1 VGGLGLRD
9 LFLVRRPLVFGG
21 FEVER
26 DRARFSLLGFPFDS
40 TSSHRS
46 GQRYGPLFVREA
58 SMNIESNGYTASG
71 FVEDVPVYDEG
82 DLAVVH
88 GDVVESVERLSKVV
102 EDLVRDG
109 RRVVVIGGEHVATI
123 GVIRGFRAGGF
134 KPCLLVFDAHLD
146 LRYEYLGVKYSHAC
160 TFRRVLEMLGDI
172 ELVYVGVRA
181 YAREE
186 MELARSKPGITII
199 TPRNLE
205 LLGLANTVASVK
217 RSLSRCESLYVS
229 IDIDV
234 YDPSQA
240 PGVGNPE
247 PGGLTSRELLPL
259 IANTVD
265 ERVVGID
272 VVEVTPPYDVGGVTS
287 ILAAKTLQEA
297 LITLNL
303 KLKLKP
309 PSTSPPS

>member
-1 VGGLGLRD
+1 MSLRD

-26 DRARFSLLGFPFDS
+26 GRARFSLLGFPFDS

-58 SMNIESNGYTASG
+58 SMNIESNGYVATG

-102 EDLVRDG
+102 AELVGEG

-123 GVIRGFRAGGF
+123 GVIKGYRAGGF

-146 LRYEYLGVKYSHAC
+146 LRYEYLGVKYSHAS
-160 TFRRVLEMLGDI
+160 TFRRVLEILGDT

-181 YAREE
+181 YSREE
-186 MELARSKPGITII
+186 MELAKSKPGVTVI

-205 LLGLANTVASVK
+205 LLGLANIVAGVR
-217 RSLSRCESLYVS
+217 RSLARCESVYVS
-229 IDIDV
+229 IDMDV

-247 PGGLTSRELLPL
+247 PGGLTSRELLPI

-265 ERVVGID
+265 ERVVGLD
-272 VVEVTPPYDVGGVTS
+272 LVEVAPPYDAGGVTS
-287 ILAAKTLQEA
+287 VLAAKTLQEA
-297 LITLNL
+297 LIALNL
-303 KLKLKP
+303 KLKPKY
-309 PSTSPPS
+309 SPASS